1 MSVKP
6 TVAIAIVLSLT
17 SAIGSMP
24 VVQAQSL
31 PSPTQTKQSAPPPRG
46 TPDNRDRAGTRS
58 ACGSSEVALM
68 PMVPKTDGEFSG
80 YTLNGHPS
88 FWFYVDYN
96 PQIINTGRF
105 SLQDDRGQEI
115 WSVDLELPEMPGLV
129 KVSLPA
135 TEQPLKK
142 NQSYRWDIAVFCGAN
157 NSSGSP
163 LVSETGLVERIEDPV
178 LENRL
183 NSATA
188 EQKITLYSERQIWY
202 DGAVD
207 LIKLRQSPQQWS
219 QFLQRIGVE
228 TSGQNAIDGLIL
240 SDTPDKQ

>member
-1 MSVKP
+1 MSIEP

-17 SAIGSMP
+17 SAIVSMP
-24 VVQAQSL
+24 VVQAKSM
-31 PSPTQTKQSAPPPRG
+31 PTQTETKQSAPPQRG
-46 TPDNRDRAGTRS
+46 TPGNRDRAGTRS
-58 ACGSSEVALM
+58 ACSNSEVALM

-88 FWFYVDYN
+88 FWFYVAYN

-105 SLQDDRGQEI
+105 SLQDDRGQEV
-115 WSVDLELPEMPGLV
+115 WSVDIEMPETPGLV

-135 TEQPLKK
+135 TEQPLQK
-142 NQSYRWDIAVFCGAN
+142 NKSYRWDLAVFCSAN

-163 LVSETGLVERIEDPV
+163 LASETGLVERIEDLV

-183 NSATA
+183 NAATA
-188 EQKITLYSERQIWY
+188 EQKLALYSERQIWY
-202 DGAVD
+202 DGAID

-219 QFLQRIGVE
+219 QFLKRIGVE
-228 TSGQNAIDGLIL
+228 TSGRNAIDGLIL
-240 SDTPDKQ
+240 SDTPNKI